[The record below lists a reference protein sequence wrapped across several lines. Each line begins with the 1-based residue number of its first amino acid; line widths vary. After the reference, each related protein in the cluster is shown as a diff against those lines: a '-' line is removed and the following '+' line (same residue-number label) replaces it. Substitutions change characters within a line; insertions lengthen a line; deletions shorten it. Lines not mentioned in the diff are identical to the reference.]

1 MPGRRTIACR
11 GRRNAL
17 RLAFLAAAI
26 VALLSARATA
36 ATAPTF
42 SIQLD
47 RQQAVFQLTNLAPG
61 ALGQRCLIV
70 SVANGTA
77 DGAVLSATVG
87 GDGLADYLD
96 LAVDV
101 GTAGDPATCAGFV
114 GTSAFAGTLA
124 TLGAQH
130 ADPAAGLRL
139 PFADGGSAVVR
150 FSLTLRSDDGAQGRM
165 ATMVLRFDAQEA
177 PTPPTTTPASTTSA
191 SVVVSGD
198 GSTRDTRPRPPQT
211 RATSTVTTDP
221 ARPDVTYATPS
232 GRVVVT
238 DPSAPTE
245 PPSAADRAIEVV
257 ATTVTVAA
265 KTGSVPA
272 VFLVGVFGFLAVQDR
287 LDRNDPKLARAPLAP
302 EPELVFQPR
311 REVSA

>member
-1 MPGRRTIACR
+1 MPGRRTIA
-11 GRRNAL
+11 RRRRRSVL

-36 ATAPTF
+36 ANAPAF

-47 RQQAVFQLTNLAPG
+47 HQQAVFQLTNLAPG

-96 LAVDV
+96 LAIDV
-101 GTAGDPATCAGFV
+101 GTAADPATCAGFV
-114 GTSAFAGTLA
+114 GTGTFTSTLA
-124 TLGAQH
+124 ALGEQH
-130 ADPAAGLRL
+130 ADPANGLTL

-150 FSLTLRSDDGAQGRM
+150 FSLSLRSDDGAQGRT

-177 PTPPTTTPASTTSA
+177 PSAPPATPATTTSA
-191 SVVVSGD
+191 GALVSGD
-198 GSTRDTRPRPPQT
+198 HSTRDTRPRPPQT
-211 RATSTVTTDP
+211 QATSTVTTTRG
-221 ARPDVTYATPS
+221 RPDATYATPS
-232 GRVVVT
+232 GRIVVT
-238 DPSAPTE
+238 DPAAATE

-265 KTGSVPA
+265 KTGSAPA
-272 VFLVGVFGFLAVQDR
+272 VLLAGVFGFLAIQDR

-311 REVSA
+311 AEVPA